1 MDHLGLERD
10 ARSLA
15 SVLISA
21 SGAYMALVVLQSFAA
36 VEQPVVAERL
46 AVAERAVAAL
56 ELVPMPQTL
65 FVRHHRPPC
74 SGMLK

>member
-1 MDHLGLERD
+1 MVHSDPERD
-10 ARSLA
+10 AKSLTLA
-15 SVLISA
+15 LISA
-21 SGAYMALVVLQSFAA
+21 SGEYMASVVLQSFVA

-56 ELVPMPQTL
+56 ELVPMPQAL